1 MAATDPRAVA
11 TQELG
16 KHLLE
21 ARKGI
26 QALKADMMEMGDKLS
41 ADLDD
46 TNERLDTL
54 QEKVAEVIDVLNDV
68 VSYLTEQE
76 SSR

>member
-1 MAATDPRAVA
+1 MADSDPQAIA

-16 KHLLE
+16 KHLFE
-21 ARKGI
+21 AREGI
-26 QALKADMMEMGDKLS
+26 AALKADMMELGDKLS
-41 ADLDD
+41 GDIDN

-54 QEKVAEVIDVLNDV
+54 QERLTEVIEVLNAV

-76 SSR
+76 LSS

>member
-1 MAATDPRAVA
+1 MAATDPQAVA

-21 ARKGI
+21 ARKGM

-41 ADLDD
+41 GDIDN
-46 TNERLDTL
+46 TNEQLGALT
-54 QEKVAEVIDVLNDV
+54 EKVSEIVEVLNAV